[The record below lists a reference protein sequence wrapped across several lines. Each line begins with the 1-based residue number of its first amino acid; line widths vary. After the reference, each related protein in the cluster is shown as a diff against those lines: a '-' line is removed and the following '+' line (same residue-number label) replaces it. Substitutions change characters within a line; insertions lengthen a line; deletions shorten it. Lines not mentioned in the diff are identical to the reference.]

1 MQSHTVEEIFS
12 SKICLFP
19 RALNAVTWVCG
30 LRLSHTVSAG
40 EEIIPCCV
48 TLHLVAF
55 CLTKEIEQ
63 RAWRLRHY
71 LLCLVKEPHLICPH
85 ADR

>member
-1 MQSHTVEEIFS
+1 MLLHGRVD
-12 SKICLFP
+12 
-19 RALNAVTWVCG
+19 

-40 EEIIPCCV
+40 IITCCV

-55 CLTKEIEQ
+55 CLTNEIER
-63 RAWRLRHY
+63 RARRLRHY
-71 LLCLVKEPHLICPH
+71 LLRLVKEPHLIRPD